1 MVIKD
6 QRPAHYRGDD
16 QDRRALNPV
25 STSMVSSRF
34 KPIKFLQQKDE
45 QESTRAGSSPVVH
58 YRVRQQARKP
68 RVPLDIVPNRLS
80 PDNGIDSRDVKIS
93 ERVMGSLAVI
103 CSLLIPF
110 DKVRTDEE
118 KTQDGARAD

>member
-1 MVIKD
+1 
-6 QRPAHYRGDD
+6 
-16 QDRRALNPV
+16 
-25 STSMVSSRF
+25 MVSSRF